1 MRPPCQALHV
11 AIDSSAVTAM
21 PGSAVAMQVT
31 VHNRGALVENA
42 RVAVAGIPAD
52 WVSIEPSVVNVDVGC
67 SRVVMV
73 TVTPPRSVD
82 TEPGERTIAI
92 AAQST
97 IGLRVR
103 SLVHI
108 GLTVATF
115 DAVDVAISRDTSMGR
130 RRGSVEVTMS
140 NCGNATAV
148 VGARVHDTT
157 GKLSVTATDATIQLA
172 PGAQAVRVLPIAARP
187 VLCGSARAY
196 SLVVRAG
203 VASAPVTMNG
213 TFTHVALLPRWVSRL
228 ATMAAAVLVSVGAVA
243 LLRSLQPY
251 ATASPVVPSTEFRNA
266 NPMTSGTALSADRTP
281 NTTVSVP
288 ATTVASIPA
297 VSVDTEAPASTSL
310 TPASLTPAS
319 SSITEPPPVA
329 VVMPV
334 APLSPA
340 PTPGVVLTPPAGGT
354 DAGSTGSTPATAPTI
369 APTITVPATA
379 VPATTVAATTASTT
393 SVPAPLPKVPADLLA
408 RRYSASSAKGALIA
422 AGVPAGHIR
431 LSGCGGLR
439 SRSVEDVTPA
449 PGHEVGVATEVVL
462 YCGDPIGHS

>member
-103 SLVHI
+103 SLVHV

-115 DAVDVAISRDTSMGR
+115 DAVDVAISRDTSIGR

-157 GKLSVTATDATIQLA
+157 GKLRVTAADAIELA
-172 PGAQAVRVLPIAARP
+172 PGAQAVRVLPIAVRP

-228 ATMAAAVLVSVGAVA
+228 ATVAAAVLVSVGAVA
-243 LLRSLQPY
+243 MLRSVQPR

-266 NPMTSGTALSADRTP
+266 NPMTSGTALNADRTP
-281 NTTVSVP
+281 NMTVSVP
-288 ATTVASIPA
+288 ATTVTLIPA

-319 SSITEPPPVA
+319 LKPASSSTTEPPPVA

-334 APLSPA
+334 AP
-340 PTPGVVLTPPAGGT
+340 
-354 DAGSTGSTPATAPTI
+354 ATAPTI
-369 APTITVPATA
+369 TL
-379 VPATTVAATTASTT
+379 PATTEPATTATT
-393 SVPAPLPKVPADLLA
+393 TTATTTTATTTTATTTTATTTTVPAPLPKVPADLLA
-408 RRYSASSAKGALIA
+408 RRYSALSAKGALIA